1 MKKLY
6 YLVIAVVSV
15 MLLLSLPITAA
26 ANEIQK
32 NILLLVGD
40 DMGIDAMRLY
50 TDQMDLTPEQRAHV
64 APTPTLDSLAAEG
77 VTFNN
82 AWANA
87 QCSPTR
93 GTIMTGQYGFRTG
106 VTKVVGL
113 RTEGGGPE
121 ELDVHNPELL
131 PKLLKEK
138 GYATA
143 LIGKWHL
150 TSNLED
156 EDGNLIYDA
165 KDDPNQAG
173 FDYWAGF
180 LAGALVSF
188 LGAPD
193 QFFGWP
199 QIIDGEPVGPDGIQT
214 NFATTENVDRSI
226 EFIKHKVP
234 HGKPWF
240 VSLNFAAPHWDY
252 DTPPKHLV
260 DPDIVKQVE
269 HAVRVV
275 EGDPTWNY
283 VENYLAPNGGPV
295 YDPNTGEF
303 NEDNYNALMA
313 KRAVFNALISAM
325 DTEIARLL
333 KHVDLKK
340 TCVIFV
346 GDNGTQG
353 LNNPRFVVVDPF
365 DPRKAKSTLYEGGL
379 RVPLIVYGPR
389 IKNPGRYANTLV
401 NTADLYAMILKIA
414 GCPNPDRYDGR
425 EFSKVFRTTHDV
437 RIRDFIFAE
446 LDNLGCRAAGEAI
459 RGYRYKVIQNKVR
472 EVIDGECTVVDT
484 YYEFYDLYEDPWE
497 ENDLLMGELTYK
509 QDRYYNYLMYKL
521 DEIKTTEH

>member
-6 YLVIAVVSV
+6 YLVIAVISV
-15 MLLLSLPITAA
+15 MLLLSMPITAVA
-26 ANEIQK
+26 KEIQK
-32 NILLLVGD
+32 NILLIVLD
-40 DMGIDAMRLY
+40 DMGIDAMQLY
-50 TDQMDLTPEQRAHV
+50 TDQLDLTPEQRALV
-64 APTPTLDSLAAEG
+64 PPTPTIDSLAAEG
-77 VTFNN
+77 ITFNN

-93 GTIMTGQYGFRTG
+93 GTIMTGKNAFQTG
-106 VTKVVGL
+106 ITKVVGL
-113 RTEGGGPE
+113 QTEGGGPE
-121 ELDVHNPELL
+121 ELDVHDPELL
-131 PKLLKEK
+131 PKVLKKK

-150 TSNLED
+150 TSNSD
-156 EDGNLIYDA
+156 MYNA
-165 KDDPNQAG
+165 NDDPNEAG
-173 FDYWAGF
+173 FDYFSGF
-180 LAGALVSF
+180 LAGALIWQ

-193 QFFGWP
+193 EFFGWP
-199 QIIDGEPVGPDGIQT
+199 QIINGSDEVIQT
-214 NFATTENVDRSI
+214 RFATTDNVDRGV
-226 EFIKHKVP
+226 EFIKKVP

-240 VSLNFAAPHWDY
+240 LSMNFAAPHWDY

-269 HAVRVV
+269 DAVNA
-275 EGDPTWNY
+275 EAGWENWEYEENY
-283 VENYLAPNGGPV
+283 VVARTGPPNPRQL
-295 YDPNTGEF
+295 PNT
-303 NEDNYNALMA
+303 LLIR
-313 KRAVFNALISAM
+313 RAVFNALISAM
-325 DTEIARLL
+325 DMETARLL

-340 TCVIFV
+340 TCVIVV

-353 LNNPRFVVVDPF
+353 PPNPRNSVVDPF
-365 DPRKAKSTLYEGGL
+365 PPDKAKSTLYEGGV

-389 IKNPGRYANTLV
+389 IKNPGRYADTLV

-446 LDNLGCRAAGEAI
+446 LDNLGCGNAGEAI
-459 RGYRYKVIQNKVR
+459 RGYRYKVIHNKVR
-472 EVIDGECTVVDT
+472 EVIDGDCTVVDT

-509 QDRYYNYLMYKL
+509 QDRYYNYLMNKL